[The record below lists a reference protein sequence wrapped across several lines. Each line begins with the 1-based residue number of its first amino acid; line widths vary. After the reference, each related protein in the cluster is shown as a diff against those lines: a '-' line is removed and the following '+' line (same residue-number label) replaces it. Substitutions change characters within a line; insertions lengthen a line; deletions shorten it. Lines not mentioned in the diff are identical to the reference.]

1 MLSQKWD
8 PGIGYEL
15 HNGAEDQQRKDLG
28 GSELRSSDLRRFEW
42 VFETWNWGFLRMLR
56 VFNWSMISIV
66 IKTELWRFT
75 GIISAYKNIM
85 FPYPM
90 KGNIRSDQGFALIEI
105 WRYWICYH
113 HEWLWKM
120 ADWIFND
127 EIGFEIYVIN
137 GRRYGIEELENRD
150 YYKTHIEPS
159 LCCISLSF
167 SLATISNKEKVFPFL
182 FTMTQSQL
190 LGNGGDMK
198 EGETARKRM
207 KISVPHFDNSAL
219 IKTYSKSLIG
229 RCMNPPEQEMKAL
242 IQNVPKIWKLEERVV
257 GTDLGFGKF
266 RFDFETEEEIDTV
279 LKLQPYHFDYWMLAL
294 ARWQP
299 KKSQLFPSEITFWIM
314 VIGVPMEFRTVPT
327 FESLG
332 DALGRTVAVDVEHC
346 RVQVVVDAFQ
356 ELCFETTLDFKG
368 GEFYEGEEAAIS
380 LRYEKLFGY
389 CPLCSS
395 LCHKEE
401 KCPLAKKALPE
412 KKREGREGNG
422 GWYDGGKHDDRARSY
437 KGVVINGNQN
447 QQHKERDGRD
457 YYGKGKGKMVEE
469 ADSKWVKV
477 ADRGNKGP
485 FTNHRSFRG
494 EGDGSRHRSSRR
506 EEPRAEG
513 QGQGGSNRSSSG
525 QSGAPKEV
533 VQEEGEIKNP
543 KESEKTLPSQDFQEE
558 LAKTQAV
565 GSEVILDPMDAEE
578 GLQMIKT

>member
-8 PGIGYEL
+8 HGIGYEL

-28 GSELRSSDLRRFEW
+28 GSELRSSDLRRFER
-42 VFETWNWGFLRMLR
+42 VFERWNWGFLRMLR
-56 VFNWSMISIV
+56 
-66 IKTELWRFT
+66 
-75 GIISAYKNIM
+75 
-85 FPYPM
+85 
-90 KGNIRSDQGFALIEI
+90 
-105 WRYWICYH
+105 
-113 HEWLWKM
+113 
-120 ADWIFND
+120 
-127 EIGFEIYVIN
+127 
-137 GRRYGIEELENRD
+137 
-150 YYKTHIEPS
+150 
-159 LCCISLSF
+159 
-167 SLATISNKEKVFPFL
+167 
-182 FTMTQSQL
+182 SQL

-242 IQNVPKIWKLEERVV
+242 IQNVPKIWKQEERVV

-266 RFDFETEEEIDTV
+266 RFDFETEEEIDT
-279 LKLQPYHFDYWMLAL
+279 
-294 ARWQP
+294 
-299 KKSQLFPSEITFWIM
+299 
-314 VIGVPMEFRTVPT
+314 
-327 FESLG
+327 
-332 DALGRTVAVDVEHC
+332 
-346 RVQVVVDAFQ
+346 
-356 ELCFETTLDFKG
+356 
-368 GEFYEGEEAAIS
+368 
-380 LRYEKLFGY
+380 
-389 CPLCSS
+389 
-395 LCHKEE
+395 E
-401 KCPLAKKALPE
+401 KCPLAKKASPE

-447 QQHKERDGRD
+447 QQHRERDGRD

-513 QGQGGSNRSSSG
+513 QGHKGSNRSSSG

-565 GSEVILDPMDAEE
+565 GSEVISDPMDAEE
-578 GLQMIKT
+578 GLQMIKSLIVEPSTLEDDKVLYMDECRAICLEHGIDMDAADDLPDCSDGEFEEMLKEQDDEEAIPADLENENMEVEKAHVKGDVAKKQRTRKRLFKPSTAGSTKMRIASALVSPRKRAPAKVGTRHEDHSKHQEIKGTSNPKTGMKNP

>member
-1 MLSQKWD
+1 
-8 PGIGYEL
+8 
-15 HNGAEDQQRKDLG
+15 
-28 GSELRSSDLRRFEW
+28 
-42 VFETWNWGFLRMLR
+42 
-56 VFNWSMISIV
+56 
-66 IKTELWRFT
+66 
-75 GIISAYKNIM
+75 
-85 FPYPM
+85 
-90 KGNIRSDQGFALIEI
+90 
-105 WRYWICYH
+105 
-113 HEWLWKM
+113 
-120 ADWIFND
+120 
-127 EIGFEIYVIN
+127 
-137 GRRYGIEELENRD
+137 
-150 YYKTHIEPS
+150 
-159 LCCISLSF
+159 
-167 SLATISNKEKVFPFL
+167 
-182 FTMTQSQL
+182 
-190 LGNGGDMK
+190 
-198 EGETARKRM
+198 
-207 KISVPHFDNSAL
+207 
-219 IKTYSKSLIG
+219 
-229 RCMNPPEQEMKAL
+229 
-242 IQNVPKIWKLEERVV
+242 
-257 GTDLGFGKF
+257 
-266 RFDFETEEEIDTV
+266 
-279 LKLQPYHFDYWMLAL
+279 MLAL

-299 KKSQLFPSEITFWIM
+299 KKSQLFPSEIMFWIR
-314 VIGVPMEFRTVPT
+314 VIGVPMKFRTVPT

-368 GEFYEGEEAAIS
+368 GEFYEGEEATIS

-401 KCPLAKKALPE
+401 KCPLAKKASPE

-447 QQHKERDGRD
+447 QQHRERDGRD

-513 QGQGGSNRSSSG
+513 QGHKGSNRSSSG

-543 KESEKTLPSQDFQEE
+543 KESEKTLP
-558 LAKTQAV
+558 L
-565 GSEVILDPMDAEE
+565 VISDPMDAEE
-578 GLQMIKT
+578 GLQMIKSLIVEPSTLEDDKVLYMDECRAICLEHGIDMDAADDLPDCSDGEFEEMLKEQDDEEAIPADLENENMEVEKAHVKGDLLRLCLRKTKPAKVGTRHEDHSKHQEIKGTSNPKTGMKNP